1 MNGRM
6 RWFIILSLVLSVGV
20 AVTANVFAAPEKTLR
35 VKIKTAYGTG
45 GRSAGKG
52 SGTVRIDPP
61 GTICRKSVT
70 AQVVI
75 TGIPPTG

>member
-1 MNGRM
+1 M
-6 RWFIILSLVLSVGV
+6 RLFIIVSLVLLVGV
-20 AVTANVFAAPEKTLR
+20 GVTTDVFAAYKKTLR
-35 VKIKTAYGTG
+35 VTIKTAYGTG